1 MYMTQNPAFSR
12 QKQWD
17 FADVDQSLNLQSVVN
32 YLERS
37 RDVSDI
43 QVLKKL
49 SYILMEAQEGQCLL
63 DVGCGI
69 GDDVRA
75 LAQIVGPQ
83 GRAVGI
89 DKSRTLLDI
98 ARKGSEGVDLAGEFV
113 LGDVSCLDIADSSF
127 DGCRAERVLQHCDNP
142 EQVLSEMVRVVRPGG
157 CVVVVDV
164 DYDSMITSLTNHA
177 LARKLT
183 QAKCDVVPNGWIG
196 RQLPGLF
203 QRFGLIDI
211 RVFPTVLYFTE
222 FDPEDSYLDFLFT
235 VAQQLEI
242 LTSDDIA
249 EIRNDMQR
257 LSERGEYF
265 DFGVFF
271 SVVGRKPW

>member
-1 MYMTQNPAFSR
+1 VTQNPALSR

-17 FADVDQSLNLQSVVN
+17 FADVDQSLNPQSIVH

-49 SYILMEAQEGQCLL
+49 SYVLMEAQAGKFLL
-63 DVGCGI
+63 DAGCGI

-83 GRAVGI
+83 GRVVGI
-89 DKSRTLLDI
+89 DKSQTLLNV
-98 ARKGSEGVDLAGEFV
+98 ARKSSEGLDLSGEFV
-113 LGDVSCLDIADSSF
+113 LGDVSCLGIADSSF
-127 DGCRAERVLQHCDNP
+127 DGCRAERVLQHCDKP
-142 EQVLSEMVRVVRPGG
+142 EQVLSEMMRVVRPGG
-157 CVVVVDV
+157 CIVVVDV
-164 DYDSMITSLTNHA
+164 DYDSMITSLTNHT

-183 QAKCDVVPNGWIG
+183 QAKCDVVRNGWIG

-203 QRFGLIDI
+203 RRFGLTDI

-222 FDPEDSYLDFLFT
+222 FDPEDSYWDFLFT
-235 VAQQLEI
+235 VGQQLEI

-249 EIRNDMQR
+249 EIRNDLQR

>member
-1 MYMTQNPAFSR
+1 MTWNPAFSH

-17 FADVDQSLNLQSVVN
+17 FADVDHSLNPQSIVR

-37 RDVSDI
+37 REVSDI

-49 SYILMEAQEGQCLL
+49 SYILMEAQAGKCLL
-63 DVGCGI
+63 DAGCGI

-83 GRAVGI
+83 GRVVGI
-89 DKSRTLLDI
+89 DKSQTLLDI
-98 ARKGSEGVDLAGEFV
+98 ARKGSEGVDLSGEFV

-142 EQVLSEMVRVVRPGG
+142 EQVLSEMVRLVRPGG

-183 QAKCDVVPNGWIG
+183 QAKCDVVRNGWIG

-203 QRFGLIDI
+203 RRCRLADI
-211 RVFPTVLYFTE
+211 RVFPTVLYYTD
-222 FDPEDSYLDFLFT
+222 FDPEDNYWEFLFT
-235 VAQQLEI
+235 LGHQLDI
-242 LTSDDIA
+242 LTADDIA
-249 EIRNDMQR
+249 EIKNDMQR

-271 SVVGRKPW
+271 SVVGRKL

>member
-1 MYMTQNPAFSR
+1 MTQNPAFSR

-17 FADVDQSLNLQSVVN
+17 FADVDQSLNPQSIVH

-37 RDVSDI
+37 REVSDI

-49 SYILMEAQEGQCLL
+49 SYVLMEAQPGKCLL
-63 DVGCGI
+63 DAGCGI

-83 GRAVGI
+83 GRVVGI
-89 DKSRTLLDI
+89 DKSQTLLDI
-98 ARKGSEGVDLAGEFV
+98 ARKGSEGVDLSGEFV

-183 QAKCDVVPNGWIG
+183 QAKCDVVRNGWIG

-203 QRFGLIDI
+203 RRCGLADI
-211 RVFPTVLYFTE
+211 RVFPTVLYYTD
-222 FDPEDSYLDFLFT
+222 FDPEDSYWEFLFT
-235 VAQQLEI
+235 LGQQLDI
-242 LTSDDIA
+242 LAADDIT
-249 EIRNDMQR
+249 EIRDDMQR

-271 SVVGRKPW
+271 SVVGRKL

>member
-1 MYMTQNPAFSR
+1 MTRNPAFSH

-17 FADVDQSLNLQSVVN
+17 FADVDQSLNPQSIVR

-37 RDVSDI
+37 REVSDI

-49 SYILMEAQEGQCLL
+49 SYILMEAQAGKCLL
-63 DVGCGI
+63 DAGCGI

-83 GRAVGI
+83 GRVVGI
-89 DKSRTLLDI
+89 DKSQTLLDI
-98 ARKGSEGVDLAGEFV
+98 ARKGSEGVDLSGEFV

-183 QAKCDVVPNGWIG
+183 QAKCDVVRNGWIG

-203 QRFGLIDI
+203 RRCRLADI
-211 RVFPTVLYFTE
+211 RVFPTVLYYTD
-222 FDPEDSYLDFLFT
+222 FDPEDSYWEFLFT
-235 VAQQLEI
+235 LGHQLDI
-242 LTSDDIA
+242 LTADDIA
-249 EIRNDMQR
+249 EIKNDMQR

-271 SVVGRKPW
+271 SVVGRKL

>member
-1 MYMTQNPAFSR
+1 MTQNPAFSR
-12 QKQWD
+12 QKQWN
-17 FADVDQSLNLQSVVN
+17 FADVDHSLNPQSIVR

-37 RDVSDI
+37 REVSDI

-49 SYILMEAQEGQCLL
+49 SYVLMEAQPGKCLL

-83 GRAVGI
+83 GRVVGI
-89 DKSRTLLDI
+89 DKSQTLLDI
-98 ARKGSEGVDLAGEFV
+98 ARKGSEGVDLSGEFV

-142 EQVLSEMVRVVRPGG
+142 EQVLSEMVRVLRPGG

-183 QAKCDVVPNGWIG
+183 QAKCDVVRNGWIG

-203 QRFGLIDI
+203 RRCGLADI
-211 RVFPTVLYFTE
+211 RVFPTVLYYTD
-222 FDPEDSYLDFLFT
+222 FDPEDSYWEFLFT
-235 VAQQLEI
+235 LGQQLDI
-242 LTSDDIA
+242 LAADDITG
-249 EIRNDMQR
+249 IRDDMQR

-271 SVVGRKPW
+271 SVVGRKL

>member
-1 MYMTQNPAFSR
+1 MTQNPAFSR

-17 FADVDQSLNLQSVVN
+17 FADVDQSLNPQSIVH

-49 SYILMEAQEGQCLL
+49 SYVLMEAQAGKCLL
-63 DVGCGI
+63 DAGCGI

-83 GRAVGI
+83 GRVVGI
-89 DKSRTLLDI
+89 DKSQTLLDI
-98 ARKGSEGVDLAGEFV
+98 ARKGSEGFDLSGEFL

-142 EQVLSEMVRVVRPGG
+142 EQVLSELVRVVRPGG
-157 CVVVVDV
+157 CIVVVDV

-183 QAKCDVVPNGWIG
+183 QAKCDVVRNGWIG

-203 QRFGLIDI
+203 RRCGLADI
-211 RVFPTVLYFTE
+211 RVFPTVLYYTD
-222 FDPEDSYLDFLFT
+222 FDPEDSYWEFLFT
-235 VAQQLEI
+235 LGQQLDI
-242 LTSDDIA
+242 LATDDIT
-249 EIRNDMQR
+249 EIRDDMQR

-271 SVVGRKPW
+271 SVVGRKL

>member
-1 MYMTQNPAFSR
+1 VIQKPAFSR

-17 FADVDQSLNLQSVVN
+17 FADVDQSLNPQSIVH

-37 RDVSDI
+37 RDANDI

-49 SYILMEAQEGQCLL
+49 SYVLIEAQVGKYLL
-63 DVGCGI
+63 DIGCGI

-83 GRAVGI
+83 GRVVGI
-89 DKSRTLLDI
+89 DKSQTLLDI
-98 ARKGSEGVDLAGEFV
+98 ARKGSEGVDLSGEFV

-142 EQVLSEMVRVVRPGG
+142 EQVLSEMVRVIRPGG
-157 CVVVVDV
+157 CIVVVDV
-164 DYDSMITSLTNHA
+164 DYDSMITSLTNHV

-183 QAKCDVVPNGWIG
+183 QAKCDVVRNGWIG

-203 QRFGLIDI
+203 RRCGLTDI
-211 RVFPTVLYFTE
+211 RVFPTVLYYTD
-222 FDPEDSYLDFLFT
+222 FDPEDSYWEFLFT
-235 VAQQLEI
+235 LGQQLDI
-242 LTSDDIA
+242 LAADDITK
-249 EIRNDMQR
+249 IRDDMQR

-271 SVVGRKPW
+271 SVVGRKL

>member
-1 MYMTQNPAFSR
+1 VTQNPAFSR

-17 FADVDQSLNLQSVVN
+17 FADVDQSLNPQSIVH

-49 SYILMEAQEGQCLL
+49 SYVLMEAQAGKCLL
-63 DVGCGI
+63 DAGCGI

-83 GRAVGI
+83 GRVVGI
-89 DKSRTLLDI
+89 DKSQTLLDI
-98 ARKGSEGVDLAGEFV
+98 ARKGSEGFDLSGEFL

-142 EQVLSEMVRVVRPGG
+142 EQVLSELVRVVRPGG
-157 CVVVVDV
+157 CIVVVDV

-183 QAKCDVVPNGWIG
+183 QAKCDVVRNGWIG

-203 QRFGLIDI
+203 RRCGLADI
-211 RVFPTVLYFTE
+211 RVFPTVLYYTD
-222 FDPEDSYLDFLFT
+222 FDPEDSYWEFLFT
-235 VAQQLEI
+235 LGQQLDI
-242 LTSDDIA
+242 LATDDIT
-249 EIRNDMQR
+249 EIRDDMQR

-271 SVVGRKPW
+271 SVVGRKL

>member
-1 MYMTQNPAFSR
+1 MTQNPALSR
-12 QKQWD
+12 QKQSD
-17 FADVDQSLNLQSVVN
+17 FADVDQSLNPQNIVC

-37 RDVSDI
+37 RDVIEI

-49 SYILMEAQEGQCLL
+49 SYILMEAQVGKCLL

-83 GRAVGI
+83 GRVVGI
-89 DKSRTLLDI
+89 DKSQTLLDI
-98 ARKGSEGVDLAGEFV
+98 ARKGSERLDLPGEFV
-113 LGDVSCLDIADSSF
+113 LGDVSSLDMADSTF

-142 EQVLSEMVRVVRPGG
+142 EQVLSEMVRVVRSGG
-157 CVVVVDV
+157 CIVVVDV
-164 DYDSMITSLTNHA
+164 DYDAMITSLTNHA

-183 QAKCDVVPNGWIG
+183 QAKCDAFRNGWIG

-203 QRFGLIDI
+203 RRCELTDI
-211 RVFPTVLYFTE
+211 RVFPTVLYFTD
-222 FDPEDSYLDFLFT
+222 FDPEDSYWEFVFT
-235 VAQQLEI
+235 MGQQLNI
-242 LTSDDIA
+242 LSADDIA
-249 EIRNDMQR
+249 EIKNDMQL
-257 LSERGEYF
+257 LSEHGEYF

-271 SVVGRKPW
+271 SVVGRKL

>member
-1 MYMTQNPAFSR
+1 MTQNPAFSR

-17 FADVDQSLNLQSVVN
+17 FADVDQSLNPQSIVQ

-49 SYILMEAQEGQCLL
+49 SYILMEAQAGKCLL
-63 DVGCGI
+63 DAGCGI

-83 GRAVGI
+83 GRVVGI
-89 DKSRTLLDI
+89 DKSQTLLDI
-98 ARKGSEGVDLAGEFV
+98 ARKGSEGVDLSGEFV

-183 QAKCDVVPNGWIG
+183 QAKCDVVRNGWIG

-203 QRFGLIDI
+203 RRCGLADI
-211 RVFPTVLYFTE
+211 RVFPTVLYYTD
-222 FDPEDSYLDFLFT
+222 FDPEDSYWEFLFT
-235 VAQQLEI
+235 LGQQLDI
-242 LTSDDIA
+242 LAADDIT
-249 EIRNDMQR
+249 EIRDDMQR

-271 SVVGRKPW
+271 SVVGRKL

>member
-1 MYMTQNPAFSR
+1 MTQNPALSR
-12 QKQWD
+12 QKLWD
-17 FADVDQSLNLQSVVN
+17 FADVDQSLNPQSIVH

-37 RDVSDI
+37 RDANDI

-49 SYILMEAQEGQCLL
+49 SYVLIEAQVGKYLL
-63 DVGCGI
+63 DIGCGI

-83 GRAVGI
+83 GRVVGI
-89 DKSRTLLDI
+89 DKSQTLLDI
-98 ARKGSEGVDLAGEFV
+98 ARKGSEGVDLSGEFV

-142 EQVLSEMVRVVRPGG
+142 EQALSEMVRVIRPGG
-157 CVVVVDV
+157 CIVVVDV
-164 DYDSMITSLTNHA
+164 DYDSMITSLTNHV

-183 QAKCDVVPNGWIG
+183 QAKCDVVRNGWIG

-203 QRFGLIDI
+203 RRCGLTDI
-211 RVFPTVLYFTE
+211 RVFPTVLYYTD
-222 FDPEDSYLDFLFT
+222 FDPEDSYWEFLFT
-235 VAQQLEI
+235 LGQQLDI
-242 LTSDDIA
+242 LAADDITK
-249 EIRNDMQR
+249 IRDDMQR

-271 SVVGRKPW
+271 SVVGRKL

>member
-1 MYMTQNPAFSR
+1 MTQNPAFSR

-17 FADVDQSLNLQSVVN
+17 FADVDQSLNPQSIVH

-37 RDVSDI
+37 REVIDI

-49 SYILMEAQEGQCLL
+49 SYVLMEAQPGKCLL
-63 DVGCGI
+63 DAGCGI

-83 GRAVGI
+83 GRVVGI
-89 DKSRTLLDI
+89 DKSQTLLDI
-98 ARKGSEGVDLAGEFV
+98 ARKGSEGVDLSGEFV

-157 CVVVVDV
+157 CVVAVDV

-183 QAKCDVVPNGWIG
+183 QAKCDVVRNGWIG

-203 QRFGLIDI
+203 RRCGLADI
-211 RVFPTVLYFTE
+211 RVFPTVLYYTD
-222 FDPEDSYLDFLFT
+222 FDPVDSYWKFLFT
-235 VAQQLEI
+235 LGQQLDILAAEDIKEI
-242 LTSDDIA
+242 GD
-249 EIRNDMQR
+249 DMQR

-271 SVVGRKPW
+271 SVVGRKHY